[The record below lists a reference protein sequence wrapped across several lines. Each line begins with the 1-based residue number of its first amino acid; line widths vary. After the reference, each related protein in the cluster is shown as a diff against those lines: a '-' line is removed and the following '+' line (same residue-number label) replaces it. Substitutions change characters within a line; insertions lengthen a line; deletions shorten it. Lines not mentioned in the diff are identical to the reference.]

1 MLNITRSNGWLRPTL
16 LLLALLLPIP
26 QLSQAQDN
34 LQTVQEIRNRGQL
47 RVASLAEPT
56 YPFSTVKQGHWSG
69 YEVELAK
76 RVADAIGVKLVW
88 DASYR
93 DTAELVSALKQNKT
107 DVVFAHI
114 KRDLATA
121 QQVNYS
127 LPYITLNFVIVTN
140 RLKVIEKKPID
151 DTLQSI
157 SKLPLRIGTLDVSDY
172 RSIAGRRFPNAK
184 VDTFVTLSS
193 LTEALESG
201 KIDAVFCDEVEGR
214 NIFGG
219 NTNRGLYLGY
229 FALPEL
235 RSEVVAMVDWPNM
248 HFVSWL
254 NLVLEPV
261 AGKTTIDQL
270 FLNKY

>member
-1 MLNITRSNGWLRPTL
+1 MLNITKINCWLLSAL
-16 LLLALLLPIP
+16 LLLIA

-34 LQTVQEIRNRGQL
+34 LQTVQEIRHRGQL
-47 RVASLAEPT
+47 RVASLAEPL

-76 RVADAIGVKLVW
+76 LVADSIGVKLVW

-107 DVVFAHI
+107 DLVFAHI

-127 LPYITLNFVIVTN
+127 LPYITLDFVLVTN
-140 RLKVIEKKPID
+140 RLKVIEKKPVD
-151 DTLQSI
+151 DSLQSI
-157 SKLPLRIGTLDVSDY
+157 SKLPLRIGTLDVSGY
-172 RSIAGRRFPNAK
+172 PRIASRRFPNAK
-184 VDTFVTLSS
+184 VETFLNLSS

-219 NTNRGLYLGY
+219 HTQRGLYLGY
-229 FALPEL
+229 FNLAEL
-235 RSEVVAMVDWPNM
+235 RSEIVAMVDWPNM

-270 FLNKY
+270 FLKQY

>member
-1 MLNITRSNGWLRPTL
+1 MLNIIKINCWLL
-16 LLLALLLPIP
+16 FALLQLIP

-34 LQTVQEIRNRGQL
+34 LQTVQEIRSRGQL
-47 RVASLAEPT
+47 RVASVAEPL
-56 YPFSTVKQGHWSG
+56 YPFATLKQGHWSG

-76 RVADAIGVKLVW
+76 RVADSIGVKLVW

-107 DVVFAHI
+107 DLVFAHI
-114 KRDLATA
+114 KRDLAVA
-121 QQVNYS
+121 QQVNFS
-127 LPYITLNFVIVTN
+127 LPYIKLDFVLVTN
-140 RLKVIEKKPID
+140 RLKVIEKKPFD
-151 DTLQSI
+151 DSFQSI
-157 SKLPLRIGTLDVSDY
+157 SKLPLRIGTLAVSGY
-172 RSIAGRRFPNAK
+172 QSIASRRFPAAEI
-184 VDTFVTLSS
+184 DTFLNRSS

-219 NTNRGLYLGY
+219 HTQRGLYLGY
-229 FALPEL
+229 FTLPEL
-235 RSEVVAMVDWPNM
+235 KSEVVAMVDWPNM

-270 FLNKY
+270 FLKHY

>member
-1 MLNITRSNGWLRPTL
+1 MLNITKINCWLL
-16 LLLALLLPIP
+16 FALLLIP

-34 LQTVQEIRNRGQL
+34 LQTVQEIRHRGQL
-47 RVASLAEPT
+47 RVASLADPL
-56 YPFSTVKQGHWSG
+56 YPFAIVKQGHWSG

-76 RVADAIGVKLVW
+76 LVADSIGVKLVW

-107 DVVFAHI
+107 DLVFAHI

-121 QQVNYS
+121 QQVNFS
-127 LPYITLNFVIVTN
+127 LPYIKLDFVLVTN
-140 RLKVIEKKPID
+140 RLKVIEKKPAD
-151 DTLQSI
+151 DTFQSI
-157 SKLPLRIGTLDVSDY
+157 SKLPLRIGTLDVSGY
-172 RSIAGRRFPNAK
+172 PSIASRRFPNAK
-184 VDTFVTLSS
+184 VDTFLNLSS

-219 NTNRGLYLGY
+219 HTQRGLYLRY
-229 FALPEL
+229 FTLPEL

-254 NLVLEPV
+254 NLLLEPV

-270 FLNKY
+270 FLKQY

>member
-1 MLNITRSNGWLRPTL
+1 MLNITRSNCW
-16 LLLALLLPIP
+16 LLLALLLLIP

-47 RVASLAEPT
+47 RVASLAEPL

-69 YEVELAK
+69 YDVELAK
-76 RVADAIGVKLVW
+76 RVADAIGVRLVW

-107 DVVFAHI
+107 DLVFAHI

-121 QQVNYS
+121 PQVNYS

-140 RLKVIEKKPID
+140 RLKVIEKKPAD
-151 DTLQSI
+151 GTLQSI
-157 SKLPLRIGTLDVSDY
+157 IKLPLRIGTLDVSGY
-172 RSIAGRRFPNAK
+172 RTLASRRFPNAK
-184 VDTFVTLSS
+184 VDTFLNLSS

-219 NTNRGLYLGY
+219 DSQRGLYLGY
-229 FALPEL
+229 FTLPEL

-261 AGKTTIDQL
+261 AGRTTIDQL
-270 FLNKY
+270 FLKQY

>member
-1 MLNITRSNGWLRPTL
+1 MLNITKINCWLLSAL
-16 LLLALLLPIP
+16 LLLIA

-34 LQTVQEIRNRGQL
+34 LQTVQEIRHRGQL
-47 RVASLAEPT
+47 RVASLAEPL
-56 YPFSTVKQGHWSG
+56 YPFATVKQGHWSG

-76 RVADAIGVKLVW
+76 LVADSIGVKLVW

-107 DVVFAHI
+107 DLVFAHI

-127 LPYITLNFVIVTN
+127 LPYITLDFVLVTN
-140 RLKVIEKKPID
+140 RLKVIEKKPVD
-151 DTLQSI
+151 DSLQSI
-157 SKLPLRIGTLDVSDY
+157 SKLPLRIGTLDVSGY
-172 RSIAGRRFPNAK
+172 PRIASRRFPNAK
-184 VDTFVTLSS
+184 VETFLNLSS

-219 NTNRGLYLGY
+219 HTQRGLYLGY
-229 FALPEL
+229 FNLAEL
-235 RSEVVAMVDWPNM
+235 RSEIVAMVDWPNM

-270 FLNKY
+270 FLKQY